1 MNKLGDPDRKVASKA
16 SFLLCQLG
24 KKRRNTEIIEHVL
37 TKNLFKLGNKD
48 SEVFCKIWLK

>member
-24 KKRRNTEIIEHVL
+24 KKIGNTAGITQHL
-37 TKNLFKLGNKD
+37 STKNLFKLVIKTVE
-48 SEVFCKIWLK
+48 SYVKFA